1 MRVKLRFDRAPA
13 PAYQFGMGWLRKER
27 DLIGLVVVWTI
38 LLQSIV
44 LPFTT
49 GLHAATLTS
58 GAPEGGIICTSRGT
72 AVTPESPAQKNS
84 GSDCQ
89 CCHMSCR
96 QSCGGGCG
104 GGILP
109 TFVRVPLPSS
119 ALIAVAEPRSVAPAP
134 QPAKHATSQPRAPPL
149 T

>member
-1 MRVKLRFDRAPA
+1 
-13 PAYQFGMGWLRKER
+13 MGWLRKQR
-27 DLIGLVVVWTI
+27 DLLGLVVVWAI
-38 LLQSIV
+38 LLQSIA

-58 GAPEGGIICTSRGT
+58 GPAEASIICTSRGT
-72 AVTPESPAQKNS
+72 AVTPESPRQSNK

-96 QSCGGGCG
+96 SSCGGGCG

-109 TFVRVPLPSS
+109 TFARVALPSRTVIAS
-119 ALIAVAEPRSVAPAP
+119 AAPRLDAPAP
-134 QPAKHATSQPRAPPL
+134 TQATRPATQPRAPPRA
-149 T
+149 

>member
-1 MRVKLRFDRAPA
+1 MRSKVGFDRPPTA
-13 PAYQFGMGWLRKER
+13 AYEFAMGWLRKER

-49 GLHAATLTS
+49 GLHAATLIS
-58 GAPEGGIICTSRGT
+58 GSAEAGIICASRGT
-72 AVTPESPAQKNS
+72 AVTPESPAQKNQ

-96 QSCGGGCG
+96 QGCSG
-104 GGILP
+104 MGSGILP
-109 TFVRVPLPSS
+109 TFVRVRLPSS
-119 ALIAVAEPRSVAPAP
+119 PVIAATVPSSDTLAP
-134 QPAKHATSQPRAPPL
+134 QLAKHATIQPRAPPL